1 VSGSRELPAR
11 GQVAFTVASVV
22 ILVAA
27 MLLLDRAGPRAPA
40 PLARG
45 GEPSGAWL
53 CPHGGATDLSIQLY
67 LANPGAETV
76 TARIT
81 RLGSEPA
88 APPEGYEIEPGSTL
102 RIDQVPPDR
111 GAATYVEYF
120 GGWIGAGWVSSTGS
134 GVAAEPCTPDAAR
147 NWYLAD
153 GTTQLDEEAYVIVA
167 NPFAAAAVMDVVIYT
182 ADEAPIRD
190 SAWTDLVVPA
200 RRSIPLRLNSRIKG
214 ETVVAVVLEVSVGR
228 VAAAALGIGDG
239 AQVRSTLGWTEPT
252 TGATFPLMQGSG
264 QTELLLLSAAQRSI
278 RFGATVLSEQQPR
291 PAGGLTEQEH
301 GPASAGAY
309 AIPVDSGPGAIQLFT
324 LEDAP
329 VVGALRAL
337 GPGEDFGATAGAVT
351 ASDSWLVF
359 PASSG
364 VSPTPGA
371 VVVNGGDADVVA
383 TVELLPPVGG
393 TAAAPVTVQVP
404 AHSAV
409 AVPPELWVLA
419 PEAALLIRTDGG
431 AVVALAAS
439 SSRGEGDTQAF
450 ALSMGV
456 VSPREE

>member
-1 VSGSRELPAR
+1 MSGSRELPAR
-11 GQVAFTVASVV
+11 GQVAFAAISVFV
-22 ILVAA
+22 LVAA
-27 MLLLDRAGPRAPA
+27 LVVLDRTGERAPA
-40 PLARG
+40 PLARSG
-45 GEPSGAWL
+45 APSGAWL
-53 CPHGGATDLSIQLY
+53 CPHGGASDLSVQLY
-67 LANPGAETV
+67 LANPGSETV

-88 APPEGYEIEPGSTL
+88 GPPEGYEIEPGSTL

-111 GAATYVEYF
+111 GAATFVEYF

-147 NWYLAD
+147 TWYLAD
-153 GTTQLDEEAYVIVA
+153 GTTQLGEEAYVIVA

-182 ADEAPIRD
+182 ADEAPIRA
-190 SAWTDLVVPA
+190 SAWTDLVVPP
-200 RRSIPLRLNSRIKG
+200 RQSIPLRLNSKIKG

-239 AQVRSTLGWTEPT
+239 AQVRSTLGWTEPA
-252 TGATFPLMQGSG
+252 TGATFPVMQGSG
-264 QTELLLLSAAQRSI
+264 QTELLLLSTAQRSI
-278 RFGATVLSEQQPR
+278 RFGATVLSGEQPR

-337 GPGEDFGATAGAVT
+337 GPGEDFGATAGAVRP
-351 ASDSWLVF
+351 SDSWLVF
-359 PASSG
+359 PATSG

-371 VVVNGGDADVVA
+371 VVANDGDADVVA
-383 TVELLPPVGG
+383 TVQLLPPIGG

-409 AVPPELWVLA
+409 AVPPELWASA
-419 PEAALLIRTDGG
+419 PDAALLIRTEGG
-431 AVVALAAS
+431 PVVALAAS
-439 SSRGEGDTQAF
+439 TSRGEGDAQVF

-456 VSPREE
+456 MPPREE